1 MAKNHFNN
9 NYCINIQQPKR
20 RGQNMKTK
28 NNQDYGYVKGSLIGR
43 YLVDQGVTDSR
54 AVKLSKGLDQFI
66 NAYSFCDKRNTKILK
81 ELPHFAL
88 FIEEL
93 ERLTEET

>member
-1 MAKNHFNN
+1 
-9 NYCINIQQPKR
+9 
-20 RGQNMKTK
+20 MKTK
-28 NNQDYGYVKGSLIGR
+28 NNQDYGYVTGSLIGK
-43 YLVDQGVTDSR
+43 YLMDQGVTDSR

-66 NAYSFCDKRNTKILK
+66 TAYSFCDKRNTEILK
-81 ELPHFAL
+81 ELPHFGL